1 VINGKS
7 VLAIIPARG
16 RSKRL
21 PGKNILPLAGKPLI
35 VWSIQEAKKSKYI
48 DRYIVSTDDEK
59 IAKTAKRY
67 GCEVPFMRPAE
78 LATDDASSNDVILHA
93 LDMLQEHYDIVLILQ
108 PTSPLRKAKDI
119 DDALELMDRE
129 NAPAVV
135 SVCESKKTPRW
146 YFSVQ
151 KDGRLKS
158 FFPLKKHSTNSRDF
172 PQTFVPNGALF
183 FGRVDFFRSNKSF
196 YTELT
201 IAYIMPP
208 ERSVD
213 IDSRIDFLMAEA
225 IVNI

>member
-1 VINGKS
+1 MTKQV
-7 VLAIIPARG
+7 
-16 RSKRL
+16 
-21 PGKNILPLAGKPLI
+21 
-35 VWSIQEAKKSKYI
+35 
-48 DRYIVSTDDEK
+48 
-59 IAKTAKRY
+59 
-67 GCEVPFMRPAE
+67 
-78 LATDDASSNDVILHA
+78 NDVFLHV
-93 LDMLQEHYDIVLILQ
+93 LDLLREQYDILVVLQ
-108 PTSPLRKAKDI
+108 PTSPLRESEDI
-119 DDALELMDRE
+119 DHALEMIEHE
-129 NAPAVV
+129 NVSAVV
-135 SVCESKKTPRW
+135 SVCKSNKPLPWHFTI
-146 YFSVQ
+146 Q